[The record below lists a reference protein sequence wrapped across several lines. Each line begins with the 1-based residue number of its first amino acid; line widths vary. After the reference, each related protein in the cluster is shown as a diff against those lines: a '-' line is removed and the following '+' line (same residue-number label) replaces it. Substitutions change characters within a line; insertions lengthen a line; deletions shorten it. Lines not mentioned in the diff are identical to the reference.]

1 MFLILALYLLCLP
14 ARLVPLV
21 VFRVLAELTGPE
33 VSVEATGT
41 LLGVSPR
48 VGLLEVGGVLLLTKP
63 GPKIDAL
70 VGSMSLLGYIL
81 GPLNNPLGNP
91 EVEVGC
97 SELGAAVGPNWA
109 GDGPA
114 DDTNGPKASGLSG
127 PPALKLG
134 TSKMGYSKSIIP
146 ISHEGMSGGGTAVVV
161 DAADDPWTWASSLNL
176 LTTSILVLLASN
188 SCSSL
193 LLLPGSLWTRASV

>member
-33 VSVEATGT
+33 VSVETTGT

-81 GPLNNPLGNP
+81 GPLNNPLGSP

-97 SELGAAVGPNWA
+97 SEL
-109 GDGPA
+109 
-114 DDTNGPKASGLSG
+114 
-127 PPALKLG
+127 
-134 TSKMGYSKSIIP
+134 
-146 ISHEGMSGGGTAVVV
+146 
-161 DAADDPWTWASSLNL
+161 
-176 LTTSILVLLASN
+176 
-188 SCSSL
+188 
-193 LLLPGSLWTRASV
+193 